1 MWQQYCIVYLF
12 PPYTVSSEIIFVSPN
27 PELML
32 VYVKVITFPC
42 IGSACIVF
50 CCVTL
55 VCIVLPCC
63 VVSCCVGFLSLWHRL
78 CWLPGLGFAE
88 PQKPVSSSGARVKL
102 LFIVHA
108 HLYFIVYWFFLSVV
122 HVKLLFLFIAKGR
135 KEWVYFSILRN
146 QRGKTLSFLSAGYWA
161 LTKVFFLRIEDSA
174 SQISLDWIASSPAGD
189 AQWRC
194 TIWSV

>member
-42 IGSACIVF
+42 IGSACIVL

-55 VCIVLPCC
+55 VCVVLPCC

-102 LFIVHA
+102 LFIVHV
-108 HLYFIVYWFFLSVV
+108 HLYCLLIFFVRCPCQIAFSVYCQ
-122 HVKLLFLFIAKGR
+122 R
-135 KEWVYFSILRN
+135 KEGMSLLLHSKKPKRKNIVFPERWL
-146 QRGKTLSFLSAGYWA
+146 LSADQG
-161 LTKVFFLRIEDSA
+161 FFLRIEDSA